1 METFI
6 LIPGGIANNFKGK
19 AKRDG
24 IELPWKA
31 IEPIPVKSPAN
42 KYILPSEVLQ
52 DPDIMSAFPPLKAL
66 PLINKTD
73 IVFFEYDEDL
83 NEI

>member
-6 LIPGGIANNFKGK
+6 LIPGGIASNFKGK

-31 IEPIPVKSPAN
+31 IDPVPVKIPAN
-42 KYILPSEVLQ
+42 KFVLPLAVLQ
-52 DPDIMSAFPPLKAL
+52 DPDIMAAFPPLKAL

-73 IVFFEYDEDL
+73 IVFIKYDEDL